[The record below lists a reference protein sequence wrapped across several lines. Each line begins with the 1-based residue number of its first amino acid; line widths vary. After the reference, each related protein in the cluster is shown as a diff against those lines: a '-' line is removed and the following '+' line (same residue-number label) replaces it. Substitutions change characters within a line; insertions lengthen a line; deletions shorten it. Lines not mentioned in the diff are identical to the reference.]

1 MALKLKKTKDQKE
14 TKRNIIKMILKIQT
28 PRSNVGMKEE
38 KKKLKMPSSNSII
51 VKPAAWRFR
60 KSV

>member
-1 MALKLKKTKDQKE
+1 
-14 TKRNIIKMILKIQT
+14 MILKIQT

-38 KKKLKMPSSNSII
+38 KKKLKMPSRNSII

>member
-1 MALKLKKTKDQKE
+1 
-14 TKRNIIKMILKIQT
+14 MILKIQT

-51 VKPAAWRFR
+51 VKTAIEANLSEWLD
-60 KSV
+60 VILNIL